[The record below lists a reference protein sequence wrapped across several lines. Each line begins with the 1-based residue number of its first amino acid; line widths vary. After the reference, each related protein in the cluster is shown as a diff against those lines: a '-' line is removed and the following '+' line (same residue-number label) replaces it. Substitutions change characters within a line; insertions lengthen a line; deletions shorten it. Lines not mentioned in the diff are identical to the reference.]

1 MDPQLLQPPSARIA
15 WSDLE
20 PASGPRQDVL
30 KAGDLVRKVVVSVA
44 PPVSIDRDLLELTA
58 DVSGEAKRD
67 SYGDITRAD
76 GWDFERWLKNP
87 VVMWA
92 HEYWKPP
99 IATGLWIKVE
109 KPNLESRMR
118 FWNGDGEWGDFA
130 REIFSMYANDPPF
143 MRAFS
148 VGFMPTKWNAM
159 YEETEGGG
167 RVFVGYDYLEK
178 ELWEY
183 SCVPIPAYPDA
194 LAKAAQGGAFPRLQK
209 ALTSIAGPVP
219 RADSPARPVELAA
232 LRRALTNLWA
242 QTAAAHLKAA
252 MRKRHASRP

>member
-1 MDPQLLQPPSARIA
+1 MQPALIEQPKSPIA
-15 WSDLE
+15 WSDLA
-20 PASGPRQDVL
+20 PRTGPRADTL
-30 KAGDLVRKVVVSVA
+30 KAGDIVRKVMVA
-44 PPVSIDRDLLELTA
+44 VATPASIDRDKMELEA
-58 DVSGEAKRD
+58 VISGEAKRD

-92 HEYWKPP
+92 HNYSIPP
-99 IATGLWIKVE
+99 IGAGLSIEVK
-109 KPNLESRMR
+109 KPNVVSRMR
-118 FWNGDGEWGDFA
+118 FWGGDGEWGDFA

-183 SCVPIPAYPDA
+183 SAVPIPAYPDA
-194 LAKAAQGGAFPRLQK
+194 LSKAAQAGQFVHVMDRLQS
-209 ALTSIAGPVP
+209 LAGPEP
-219 RADSPARPVELAA
+219 RAESPARPDELAELKEVEEA
-232 LRRALTNLWA
+232 LDTLGAKLALD
-242 QTAAAHLKAA
+242 KI
-252 MRKRHASRP
+252 HAVLHGG